1 MVQPYPTAAQMPGA
15 ERPSLPASVRNAA
28 TAMYVGAA
36 AGVVHAIIYIL
47 TRHSI
52 RAAYAK
58 AHPNLTAAKITSGY
72 HVLLYAGAVD
82 AVIGAVLFIWIA
94 QMCLRGRNW
103 ARITG
108 TVFFG
113 IGVLGAL
120 GGLRLAVST
129 PDKIFTF
136 VIVLIGLVA
145 VILLWQRSSSDYF
158 SSSSKPVS

>member
-1 MVQPYPTAAQMPGA
+1 MVQPYPTAAQMPDA

-36 AGVVHAIIYIL
+36 VGVVHAIIYIL

-58 AHPNLTAAKITSGY
+58 AHPHLAAAKITSGY
-72 HVLLYAGAVD
+72 HVLLFGGVID
-82 AVIGAVLFIWIA
+82 TLIGAVLFIWIA
-94 QMCLRGRNW
+94 RMCLRGRNW

-113 IGVLGAL
+113 IAVLGAL
-120 GGLRLAVST
+120 GGLRLAVSA
-129 PDKIFTF
+129 PDKIISF
-136 VIVLIGLVA
+136 VIVLVGLVA

-158 SSSSKPVS
+158 GSSSEPVS

>member
-15 ERPSLPASVRNAA
+15 ERPSVPASLRNAV

-36 AGVVHAIIYIL
+36 AAVVHAIIYIL
-47 TRHSI
+47 TRHST
-52 RAAYAK
+52 RAAYAH
-58 AHPNLTAAKITSGY
+58 AHPHLTAAKITNGE
-72 HVLLYAGAVD
+72 HVLVISGAVGE
-82 AVIGAVLFIWIA
+82 VIAAVLFIWIA

-113 IGVLGAL
+113 VAVLGAL

-129 PDKIFTF
+129 PDKIFNF
-136 VIVLIGLVA
+136 VVVLIGLVA

-158 SSSSKPVS
+158 DASSKPVS